1 MQRNIK
7 KLLGVKLVTLI
18 PAIVYTG
25 IITYLSLVNLSD
37 TSVGGWGVSDKVL
50 HAVAYFGMA
59 LVWLVFYVLNYQP
72 STFLR
77 KIIVVCLLVV
87 AFGIIIE
94 VLQNELT
101 SYRELDLL
109 DMLANTS
116 GVILAGV
123 LIKINIGSLMRLKS
137 VLDLVFKKK

>member
-1 MQRNIK
+1 M
-7 KLLGVKLVTLI
+7 TLI

-37 TSVGGWGVSDKVL
+37 TSVAGWGVNDKIL
-50 HAVAYFGMA
+50 HAGAYFGMA
-59 LVWLVFYVLNYQP
+59 LVWLGFYVLNYQA
-72 STFLR
+72 TAFLR

-87 AFGIIIE
+87 VFGIIIE

-109 DMLANTS
+109 DMLANTT

-123 LIKINIGSLMRLKS
+123 LVKINIGSLMRLKS

>member
-1 MQRNIK
+1 M
-7 KLLGVKLVTLI
+7 VTLI

-37 TSVGGWGVSDKVL
+37 TSVAGWGVSDKIL
-50 HAVAYFGMA
+50 HAGAYFGMA
-59 LVWLVFYVLNYQP
+59 LVWLGFYVLNYQP
-72 STFLR
+72 TAFLR

-87 AFGIIIE
+87 VFGIIIE

-109 DMLANTS
+109 DMLANTT

-123 LIKINIGSLMRLKS
+123 LVKINIGSLMRLKS

>member
-1 MQRNIK
+1 M
-7 KLLGVKLVTLI
+7 TLI
-18 PAIVYTG
+18 PAVVYTG
-25 IITYLSLVNLSD
+25 IITYLSLVNLSE

-50 HAVAYFGMA
+50 HAGAYFGMA
-59 LVWLVFYVLNYQP
+59 LVWLGFYVLNYQP
-72 STFLR
+72 NTFLR

-87 AFGIIIE
+87 VFGIIIE

-109 DMLANTS
+109 DMLANTA

-123 LIKINIGSLMRLKS
+123 LVRINLKSLMRLKS
-137 VLDLVFKKK
+137 ALDLVFKKN

>member
-7 KLLGVKLVTLI
+7 RLLGLKLVTLI

-50 HAVAYFGMA
+50 HAGAYFGMA

-72 STFLR
+72 NTFLR
-77 KIIVVCLLVV
+77 KIVVVCLLVV
-87 AFGIIIE
+87 AFGILIE

-101 SYRELDLL
+101 TYRELDVF

-123 LIKINIGSLMRLKS
+123 LVKINIGSLMRLKS